1 MTRNTLLFSLLLLLI
16 SGLSVAQSPIVKP
29 GSPGQDSQFLDAEE
43 ASRLTGASFT
53 AADLRFMRDMIPHHQ
68 QALDM
73 SALVVDRSRQST
85 IVDLA
90 RRIETSQKDE
100 IEFMEDWLLARGQP
114 KPDRSWRQ
122 HVGGMHHG
130 EGDHGEHHGNNAHAD
145 HMAAGQPNR
154 PAASDH
160 IMEGM
165 ATLAEMQQLEA
176 SEGQA
181 FDQLFLRLMI
191 THHQGALTM
200 VEDLLDTQGSARDP
214 AFYEFVTDVQNDQE
228 AEIDRMFAMVD
239 ELVDDPRVGL
249 AAGFQDAGSAISNL
263 KLLSALPKPA
273 GFFDPANPA
282 GLPLDKD
289 SEDDLE
295 QADTKTELAE
305 ADGGDGGDGGNGGD
319 GSGDALSDADKRPSL
334 LDFANTDIAFFDE
347 VMVAGSYHGF
357 NIYDISTP
365 AEPTLIS
372 SVVCPGGQGDIT
384 VVDDLLIMSV
394 EQTRGRL
401 DCGLEGVAEDVSAE
415 RFRGLRIF
423 DIANLEMPRQVGAVQ
438 TCRGSHT
445 HSVVS
450 VDETSIIVY
459 NSGTAPVRDGEELA
473 GCSDESPWKDDQ
485 TALFRIDVIEIPI
498 AQPSQARII
507 KSPGVFADK
516 ESGAL
521 AGLWARGDH
530 GPRTQTTNET
540 NHCHDITVFPSLEI
554 AAGACSG
561 NGIIFDISDPINPQR
576 IDEVVDAGFAYW
588 HSATLSNDGTKVLYT
603 DEWGGGTRPRCRA
616 SDPLTWGA
624 NAIYNIVDNELVFG
638 GYFKMPAPQ
647 SDKENCVAH
656 NGSLIPVPGRDIMTQ
671 AWYQGG
677 LSVFDFTDPANATEI
692 AFFDR
697 GPVSDEHL
705 VTGGYWSTYWY
716 NGHIYGTEI
725 VRGVDVFDLAP
736 SEHLSAYEIEA
747 AKMAQMGDVFNPQTQ
762 TPVTW
767 PTHPVIAQAYA
778 DQLARADTLNDEQRR
793 QLDELLSSVSV
804 AMDEG
809 RAYTELTDALN
820 TWADRAN
827 AMADQA
833 DLGVLQSAQGLAGVL
848 EELSMQTSQAMAQR
862 SADSD

>member
-1 MTRNTLLFSLLLLLI
+1 MMLRKVTVISILMMLLTTPSF
-16 SGLSVAQSPIVKP
+16 AQAPIVKP
-29 GSPGQDSQFLDAEE
+29 GAPGQDSQFLDADE

-73 SALVVDRSRQST
+73 SALVADRTGQNA

-90 RRIETSQKDE
+90 RRIETSQRDE
-100 IEFMEDWLLARGQP
+100 IEFMENWLAARGQP
-114 KPDRSWRQ
+114 KPDRSWAH
-122 HVGGMHHG
+122 HVGGMHH
-130 EGDHGEHHGNNAHAD
+130 AQAD
-145 HMAAGQPNR
+145 HSQHSNESDHSGHMGQAQPNQ
-154 PAASDH
+154 PVESEH

-165 ATLAEMQQLEA
+165 ATLAEMKQLED
-176 SEGQA
+176 SQGQA
-181 FDQLFLRLMI
+181 FDRLFLRLMI

-214 AFYEFVTDVQNDQE
+214 AFYEFVSDVQNDQE
-228 AEIDRMFAMVD
+228 AEIDRMFAMVND
-239 ELVDDPRVGL
+239 LVDDPRVGL
-249 AAGFQDAGSAISNL
+249 AAGFQDAESAISNL
-263 KLLSALPKPA
+263 TLLTALPKPA
-273 GFFDPANPA
+273 GFFDPTNPA
-282 GLPLDKD
+282 GLPLDD
-289 SEDDLE
+289 ESEEDLD
-295 QADTKTELAE
+295 QAETKTELAE
-305 ADGGDGGDGGNGGD
+305 AEEDEN
-319 GSGDALSDADKRPSL
+319 SDAQKRPSL

-347 VMVAGSYHGF
+347 VMVAGNYHGF
-357 NIYDISTP
+357 NIYDISIP

-384 VVDDLLIMSV
+384 VVDELLIMSV

-423 DIANLEMPRQVGAVQ
+423 DISSLEMPRQVGAVQ

-450 VDETSIIVY
+450 VDEDAIIVY
-459 NSGTAPVRDGEELA
+459 NSGTAPVRDGDELA

-498 AQPSQARII
+498 ARPSEAQII
-507 KSPGVFADK
+507 HSPAVFADP

-540 NHCHDITVFPSLEI
+540 NHCHDITVFPSLQI

-561 NGIIFDISDPINPQR
+561 NGIVFDISDPINPQR

-588 HSATLSNDGTKVLYT
+588 HSATLNNDGTKVLYT

-656 NGSLIPVPGRDIMTQ
+656 NGSLIPVPGRDIMAQ

-677 LSVFDFTDPANATEI
+677 LSVFDFTNPADATEI
-692 AFFDR
+692 AYFDR
-697 GPVSDEHL
+697 GPISEEHL

-725 VRGVDVFDLAP
+725 VRGVDVFDLQP

-747 AKMAQMGDVFNPQTQ
+747 AKMAQMGDLFNPQTQ

-767 PTHPVIAQAYA
+767 PIDSVVAQAYA
-778 DQLARADTLNDEQRR
+778 DQLARYQR
-793 QLDELLSSVSV
+793 
-804 AMDEG
+804 
-809 RAYTELTDALN
+809 LTDDERNELETLLQRVGDAMHDNRGFPELAQPLA
-820 TWADRAN
+820 TWANRAR
-827 AMADQA
+827 AMMSQSSPE
-833 DLGVLQSAQGLAGVL
+833 VFRSAQGLANLL
-848 EELSMQTSQAMAQR
+848 EAFSMQTNEKIAQR
-862 SADSD
+862 SVDID

>member
-1 MTRNTLLFSLLLLLI
+1 MMLRKVTVISILMMLLTTPSF
-16 SGLSVAQSPIVKP
+16 AQAPIVKP
-29 GSPGQDSQFLDAEE
+29 GAPGQDSQFLDADE

-73 SALVVDRSRQST
+73 SALVADRTGQNA

-90 RRIETSQKDE
+90 RRIETSQRDE
-100 IEFMEDWLLARGQP
+100 IEFMENWLAARGQP
-114 KPDRSWRQ
+114 KPDRSWAH
-122 HVGGMHHG
+122 HVGGMHH
-130 EGDHGEHHGNNAHAD
+130 APAD
-145 HMAAGQPNR
+145 HSQHSNESDHSAHMSQAQPNQ
-154 PAASDH
+154 PVESEH

-165 ATLAEMQQLEA
+165 ATLAEMKQLED
-176 SEGQA
+176 SQGQA
-181 FDQLFLRLMI
+181 FDRLFLRLMI

-214 AFYEFVTDVQNDQE
+214 AFYEFVSDVQNDQE
-228 AEIDRMFAMVD
+228 AEIDRMFAMVND
-239 ELVDDPRVGL
+239 LVDDPRVGL
-249 AAGFQDAGSAISNL
+249 AAGFQDAESAISNL
-263 KLLSALPKPA
+263 TLLTALPKPA
-273 GFFDPANPA
+273 GFFDPTNPA
-282 GLPLDKD
+282 GLPLDD
-289 SEDDLE
+289 ESEEDLD
-295 QADTKTELAE
+295 QAETKTELAE
-305 ADGGDGGDGGNGGD
+305 AEEDEN
-319 GSGDALSDADKRPSL
+319 SDAQKRPSL

-347 VMVAGSYHGF
+347 VMVAGNYHGF
-357 NIYDISTP
+357 NIYDISIP

-384 VVDDLLIMSV
+384 VVDELLIMSV

-423 DIANLEMPRQVGAVQ
+423 DISSLEMPRQVGAVQ

-450 VDETSIIVY
+450 VDEDAIIVY
-459 NSGTAPVRDGEELA
+459 NSGTAPVRDGDELA

-498 AQPSQARII
+498 ARPSEAQII
-507 KSPGVFADK
+507 HSPAVFADP

-540 NHCHDITVFPSLEI
+540 NHCHDITVFPSLQI

-561 NGIIFDISDPINPQR
+561 NGIVFDISDPINPQR

-588 HSATLSNDGTKVLYT
+588 HSATLNNDGTKVLYT

-656 NGSLIPVPGRDIMTQ
+656 NGSLIPVPGRDIMAQ

-677 LSVFDFTDPANATEI
+677 LSVFDFTNPADATEI
-692 AFFDR
+692 AYFDR
-697 GPVSDEHL
+697 GPISEEHL

-725 VRGVDVFDLAP
+725 VRGVDVFDLQP

-747 AKMAQMGDVFNPQTQ
+747 AKMAQMGDLFNPQTQ

-767 PTHPVIAQAYA
+767 PIDSVVAQAYA
-778 DQLARADTLNDEQRR
+778 DQLARYQR
-793 QLDELLSSVSV
+793 
-804 AMDEG
+804 
-809 RAYTELTDALN
+809 LTDDERNELETLLQRVGDAMHDNRGFPELAQPLA
-820 TWADRAN
+820 TWANRAR
-827 AMADQA
+827 AMMSQSSPE
-833 DLGVLQSAQGLAGVL
+833 VFRSAQGLANLL
-848 EELSMQTSQAMAQR
+848 EAFSMQTNEKIAQR
-862 SADSD
+862 SVDID

>member
-1 MTRNTLLFSLLLLLI
+1 MTFLKPAFLFLSLVLASGSLL
-16 SGLSVAQSPIVKP
+16 AQAPIIKP
-29 GSPGQDSQFLDAEE
+29 GAPGQ
-43 ASRLTGASFT
+43 ASEFIAPEKATEVAGVPFT
-53 AADLRFMRDMIPHHQ
+53 AADIRFMRDMIPHHQ

-73 SALVVDRSRQST
+73 SALVADRTGQNA
-85 IVDLA
+85 IVELA
-90 RRIETSQKDE
+90 RRIETSQRDE
-100 IEFMEDWLLARGQP
+100 IQFMENWLVERGQP
-114 KPDRSWRQ
+114 KPDRSWEA
-122 HVGGMHHG
+122 HVGGAHHDSTTDAHSNHHG
-130 EGDHGEHHGNNAHAD
+130 HHGAHSMSARPN
-145 HMAAGQPNR
+145 QPV
-154 PAASDH
+154 ASEH

-165 ATLAEMQQLEA
+165 ATLEQMQQLEA

-228 AEIDRMFAMVD
+228 AEIDRMLAMVND
-239 ELVDDPRVGL
+239 LSEDPRVGL
-249 AAGFQDAGSAISNL
+249 AAGFQDAGSAIHNL
-263 KLLSALPKPA
+263 TLLTALPKPA

-282 GLPLDKD
+282 GLPMDDEDEEELDEAG
-289 SEDDLE
+289 S
-295 QADTKTELAE
+295 KTELAE
-305 ADGGDGGDGGNGGD
+305 AGDEAT
-319 GSGDALSDADKRPSL
+319 SEASKRPSL
-334 LDFANTDIAFFDE
+334 LDFANTDIAFFDN

-365 AEPTLIS
+365 ANPALIS
-372 SVVCPGGQGDIT
+372 SVVCPGGQGDVS
-384 VVDDLLIMSV
+384 VVGDLLIMSV

-423 DIANLEMPRQVGAVQ
+423 DISDLAMPRQVGAVQ

-450 VDETSIIVY
+450 VDDERIVVY
-459 NSGTAPVRDGEELA
+459 NSGISRVRDGEELE
-473 GCSDESPWKDDQ
+473 GCSDESPWKDEQ

-498 AQPSQARII
+498 EAPSQARII
-507 KSPGVFADK
+507 HSPGVFADP
-516 ESGAL
+516 ETGFL
-521 AGLWARGDH
+521 AGLWERGDH

-540 NHCHDITVFPSLEI
+540 NHCHDITVFPSLNM

-561 NGIIFDISDPINPQR
+561 NGIIFDITDPVNPTR

-588 HSATLSNDGTKVLYT
+588 HSATLNNDGTKVLFT

-624 NAIYNIVDNELVFG
+624 NAIYNIVDRQLEFG

-656 NGSLIPVPGRDIMTQ
+656 NGSLIPVPGRDIMAQ

-692 AFFDR
+692 AYFDR
-697 GPVSDEHL
+697 GPISDKHL

-725 VRGVDVFDLAP
+725 VRGIDVFDLKP

-747 AKMAQMGDVFNPQTQ
+747 AKMAQMGDLFNPQTQ

-767 PTHPVIAQAYA
+767 PTHAIIAHAYA
-778 DQLARADTLNDEQRR
+778 DQLERYEQLSDEARSELGNVLDQVQVAIDDGQSDS
-793 QLDELLSSVSV
+793 QLS
-804 AMDEG
+804 
-809 RAYTELTDALN
+809 
-820 TWADRAN
+820 
-827 AMADQA
+827 A
-833 DLGVLQSAQGLAGVL
+833 DLNAWAERARGMMARPDPRVFQSANGLANML
-848 EELSMQTSQAMAQR
+848 EALSLEIAPQVSHQSRMR
-862 SADSD
+862 D

>member
-1 MTRNTLLFSLLLLLI
+1 MIKNVLTFAVLLAVSSTFSL
-16 SGLSVAQSPIVKP
+16 AQSPIVKP
-29 GSPGQDSQFLDAEE
+29 GAPGQDSQFLDSDE
-43 ASRLTGASFT
+43 ASRLTGASVT

-73 SALVVDRSRQST
+73 AALVPDRTSQNA

-90 RRIETSQKDE
+90 RRIATSQEDE
-100 IEFMEDWLLARGQP
+100 IEFMEGWLVAQGQN
-114 KPDRSWRQ
+114 KPDRSWQ
-122 HVGGMHHG
+122 HHVGGMHPTNGGHSG
-130 EGDHGEHHGNNAHAD
+130 HDQATPSAPHNMQA
-145 HMAAGQPNR
+145 QPNQ

-165 ATLAEMQQLEA
+165 ATLEEMAQLKA

-191 THHQGALTM
+191 THHEGALTM
-200 VEDLLDTQGSARDP
+200 VEELLDTQGSARDP
-214 AFYEFVTDVQNDQE
+214 ALYEFVTDVQNDQE
-228 AEIDRMFAMVD
+228 AEIDRMFAMVND
-239 ELVDDPRVGL
+239 LVDDPRVGL
-249 AAGFQDAGSAISNL
+249 AAGFRDAESAISNL
-263 KLLSALPKPA
+263 TLLKALPKPA

-289 SEDDLE
+289 SEDDLDD
-295 QADTKTELAE
+295 ADSKTELAE
-305 ADGGDGGDGGNGGD
+305 TGDNAGD
-319 GSGDALSDADKRPSL
+319 DAEKRPSL
-334 LDFANTDIAFFDE
+334 LDFANTDIAFFDD

-357 NIYDISTP
+357 NIYDIATP
-365 AEPTLIS
+365 AQPKLVS

-394 EQTRGRL
+394 EQTRARL
-401 DCGLEGVAEDVSAE
+401 DCGLEGVAEDISNE

-423 DIANLEMPRQVGAVQ
+423 DISNIEVPRQVGAVQ

-445 HSVVS
+445 HSVVA
-450 VDETSIIVY
+450 VDDESILVY

-473 GCSDESPWKDDQ
+473 GCSDESPWKDES

-498 AQPSQARII
+498 NRPSEAKII
-507 KSPGVFADK
+507 KSPAVFADP
-516 ESGAL
+516 ETGAL
-521 AGLWARGDH
+521 AGLWTRGDH

-540 NHCHDITVFPSLEI
+540 NHCHDITVFPTLNI

-561 NGIIFDISDPINPQR
+561 NGIIFDISDPINPKR

-588 HSATLSNDGTKVLYT
+588 HSATLSNDGSKVLYT

-624 NAIYNIVDNELVFG
+624 NAIYNLVDNELVFG
-638 GYFKMPAPQ
+638 GYYKMPAPQ

-656 NGSLIPVPGRDIMTQ
+656 NGSLIPVPGRDIMAQ

-677 LSVFDFTDPANATEI
+677 LSVFDFTDPANAEEI

-716 NGHIYGTEI
+716 NGHIYGTAI
-725 VRGVDVFDLAP
+725 VRGVDVFELVP
-736 SEHLSAYEIEA
+736 SESLSAYEIEA
-747 AKMAQMGDVFNPQTQ
+747 AKMADMGDVFNPQTQ
-762 TPVTW
+762 MPVSW
-767 PTHPVIAQAYA
+767 PIHPTIAQAYA
-778 DQLARADTLNDEQRR
+778 DQLARSQHLDTEQR
-793 QLDELLSSVSV
+793 QTLEAILLEAESIIDDGGNDSALADKLSDWATKARSLV
-804 AMDEG
+804 AQPQ
-809 RAYTELTDALN
+809 RTAS
-820 TWADRAN
+820 R
-827 AMADQA
+827 
-833 DLGVLQSAQGLAGVL
+833 SAQGLSEVL
-848 EELSMQTSQAMAQR
+848 DALSLRLNRSLAQE
-862 SADSD
+862 SALPDRDST

>member
-1 MTRNTLLFSLLLLLI
+1 MMLRKVTVISILMMLLTTPSF
-16 SGLSVAQSPIVKP
+16 AQAPIVKP
-29 GSPGQDSQFLDAEE
+29 GAPGQDSQFLDADE

-73 SALVVDRSRQST
+73 SALVADRTGQNA

-90 RRIETSQKDE
+90 RRIETSQRDE
-100 IEFMEDWLLARGQP
+100 IEFMENWLAARGQP
-114 KPDRSWRQ
+114 KPDRSWAH
-122 HVGGMHHG
+122 HVGGMHH
-130 EGDHGEHHGNNAHAD
+130 APAD
-145 HMAAGQPNR
+145 HSQHSNESDHSAHMSQAQPNQ
-154 PAASDH
+154 PVESEH

-165 ATLAEMQQLEA
+165 ATLAEMKQLED
-176 SEGQA
+176 SQGQA
-181 FDQLFLRLMI
+181 FDRLFLRLMI

-214 AFYEFVTDVQNDQE
+214 AFYEFVSDVQNDQE
-228 AEIDRMFAMVD
+228 AEIDRMFAMVND
-239 ELVDDPRVGL
+239 LVDDPRVGL
-249 AAGFQDAGSAISNL
+249 AAGFQDAESAISNL
-263 KLLSALPKPA
+263 TLLTALPKPA
-273 GFFDPANPA
+273 GFFDPTNPA
-282 GLPLDKD
+282 GLPLDD
-289 SEDDLE
+289 ESEEDLD
-295 QADTKTELAE
+295 QAETKTELAE
-305 ADGGDGGDGGNGGD
+305 AEEDEN
-319 GSGDALSDADKRPSL
+319 SDAQKRPSL

-347 VMVAGSYHGF
+347 VMVAGNYHGF

-384 VVDDLLIMSV
+384 VVDELLIMSV

-423 DIANLEMPRQVGAVQ
+423 DISSLEMPRQVGAVQ

-450 VDETSIIVY
+450 VDEDAIIVY
-459 NSGTAPVRDGEELA
+459 NSGTAPVRDGDELA
-473 GCSDESPWKDDQ
+473 GCSDESPWKDEQ

-498 AQPSQARII
+498 ARPSEAQII
-507 KSPGVFADK
+507 HSPAVFADP

-540 NHCHDITVFPSLEI
+540 NHCHDITVFPSLQI

-561 NGIIFDISDPINPQR
+561 NGIVFDISDPINPQR

-588 HSATLSNDGTKVLYT
+588 HSATLNNDGTKVLYT

-656 NGSLIPVPGRDIMTQ
+656 NGSLIPVPGRDIMAQ

-677 LSVFDFTDPANATEI
+677 LSVFDFTNPADATEI
-692 AFFDR
+692 AYFDR
-697 GPVSDEHL
+697 GPISEEHL

-725 VRGVDVFDLAP
+725 VRGVDVFDLQP
-736 SEHLSAYEIEA
+736 SKHLSAYEIEA
-747 AKMAQMGDVFNPQTQ
+747 AKMAQMGDLFNPQTQ

-767 PTHPVIAQAYA
+767 PIDSVVAQAYA
-778 DQLARADTLNDEQRR
+778 DQLARYQR
-793 QLDELLSSVSV
+793 
-804 AMDEG
+804 
-809 RAYTELTDALN
+809 LTDDERNELETLLQRVGDAMHDNRGFPELAQPLA
-820 TWADRAN
+820 TWANRAR
-827 AMADQA
+827 AMMSQSSPE
-833 DLGVLQSAQGLAGVL
+833 VFRSAQGLANLL
-848 EELSMQTSQAMAQR
+848 EAFSMQTNEKIAQR
-862 SADSD
+862 SVDID

>member
-1 MTRNTLLFSLLLLLI
+1 MMLRKVTVISILMMLLTTPSF
-16 SGLSVAQSPIVKP
+16 AQAPIVKP
-29 GSPGQDSQFLDAEE
+29 GAPGQDSQFLDADE

-73 SALVVDRSRQST
+73 SALVADRTGQNA

-90 RRIETSQKDE
+90 RRIETSQRDE
-100 IEFMEDWLLARGQP
+100 IEFMENWLAARGQP
-114 KPDRSWRQ
+114 KPDRSWAH
-122 HVGGMHHG
+122 HVGGMHH
-130 EGDHGEHHGNNAHAD
+130 AQAD
-145 HMAAGQPNR
+145 HSQHSNESDHSGHMGQAQPNQ
-154 PAASDH
+154 PVESEH

-165 ATLAEMQQLEA
+165 ATLAEMKQLED
-176 SEGQA
+176 SQGQA
-181 FDQLFLRLMI
+181 FDRLFLRLMI

-214 AFYEFVTDVQNDQE
+214 AFYEFVSDVQNDQE
-228 AEIDRMFAMVD
+228 AEIDRMFAMVND
-239 ELVDDPRVGL
+239 LVDDPRVGL
-249 AAGFQDAGSAISNL
+249 AAGFQDAESAISNL
-263 KLLSALPKPA
+263 TLLTALPKPA
-273 GFFDPANPA
+273 GFFDPTNPA
-282 GLPLDKD
+282 GLPLDD
-289 SEDDLE
+289 ESEEDLD
-295 QADTKTELAE
+295 QAETKTELAE
-305 ADGGDGGDGGNGGD
+305 AEEDEN
-319 GSGDALSDADKRPSL
+319 SDAQKRPSL

-347 VMVAGSYHGF
+347 VMVAGNYHGF

-384 VVDDLLIMSV
+384 VVDELLIMSV

-423 DIANLEMPRQVGAVQ
+423 DISSLEMPRQVGAVQ

-450 VDETSIIVY
+450 VDEDAIIVY
-459 NSGTAPVRDGEELA
+459 NSGTAPVRDGDELA

-498 AQPSQARII
+498 ARPSEAQII
-507 KSPGVFADK
+507 HSPAVFADP

-540 NHCHDITVFPSLEI
+540 NHCHDITVFPSLQI

-561 NGIIFDISDPINPQR
+561 NGIVFDISDPINPQR

-588 HSATLSNDGTKVLYT
+588 HSATLNNDGTKVLYT

-656 NGSLIPVPGRDIMTQ
+656 NGSLIPVPGRDIMAQ

-677 LSVFDFTDPANATEI
+677 LSVFDFTNPADATEI
-692 AFFDR
+692 AYFDR
-697 GPVSDEHL
+697 GPISEEHL

-725 VRGVDVFDLAP
+725 VRGVDVFDLQP

-747 AKMAQMGDVFNPQTQ
+747 AKMAQMGDLFNPQTQ

-767 PTHPVIAQAYA
+767 PIDSVVAQAYA
-778 DQLARADTLNDEQRR
+778 DQLARYQR
-793 QLDELLSSVSV
+793 
-804 AMDEG
+804 
-809 RAYTELTDALN
+809 LTDDERNELETLLQRVGDAMHDNRGFPELAQPLA
-820 TWADRAN
+820 TWANRAR
-827 AMADQA
+827 AMMSQSSPE
-833 DLGVLQSAQGLAGVL
+833 VFRSAQGLANLL
-848 EELSMQTSQAMAQR
+848 EAFSMQTNEKIAQR
-862 SADSD
+862 SVDID

>member
-1 MTRNTLLFSLLLLLI
+1 MKLLNPTFLSFALILASGSLL
-16 SGLSVAQSPIVKP
+16 AQAPIVKP
-29 GSPGQDSQFLDAEE
+29 GAPGQASEFIAAEK
-43 ASRLTGASFT
+43 ATQVAGVPFT
-53 AADLRFMRDMIPHHQ
+53 AADIRFMRDMIPHHQ

-73 SALVVDRSRQST
+73 AALVADRTGQNT
-85 IVDLA
+85 IVELA
-90 RRIETSQKDE
+90 RRIETSQRDE
-100 IEFMEDWLLARGQP
+100 IQFMENWLVERGQP
-114 KPDRSWRQ
+114 KPDRSWEA
-122 HVGGMHHG
+122 HVGGMHH
-130 EGDHGEHHGNNAHAD
+130 ESTTDAHSNHHGHHGAHGMSARPN
-145 HMAAGQPNR
+145 QPV
-154 PAASDH
+154 ASEH

-165 ATLAEMQQLEA
+165 ATLEEMQQLQA

-228 AEIDRMFAMVD
+228 AEIDRMLAMVND
-239 ELVDDPRVGL
+239 LSEDPRVGL
-249 AAGFQDAGSAISNL
+249 AAGFQDAGSAIHNL
-263 KLLSALPKPA
+263 TLLTALPKPA

-282 GLPLDKD
+282 GLPMDDEDEEELDEAG
-289 SEDDLE
+289 S
-295 QADTKTELAE
+295 KTELAE
-305 ADGGDGGDGGNGGD
+305 AGDEAANE
-319 GSGDALSDADKRPSL
+319 ARKRPSL
-334 LDFANTDIAFFDE
+334 LDFANTDIAFFDN

-357 NIYDISTP
+357 NIYDITTP
-365 AEPTLIS
+365 ANPQLIS
-372 SVVCPGGQGDIT
+372 SVVCPGGQGDVS
-384 VVDDLLIMSV
+384 VVGDLLIMSV

-423 DIANLEMPRQVGAVQ
+423 DISDLAIPRQVGAVQ

-450 VDETSIIVY
+450 VDDERIVVY
-459 NSGTAPVRDGEELA
+459 NSGISRVRDGEELE
-473 GCSDESPWKDDQ
+473 GCSDESPWKDEQ

-498 AQPSQARII
+498 DAPSQARII
-507 KSPGVFADK
+507 HSPGVFADP
-516 ESGAL
+516 ETGFL
-521 AGLWARGDH
+521 AGLWERGDH

-540 NHCHDITVFPSLEI
+540 NHCHDITVFPSLNM

-561 NGIIFDISDPINPQR
+561 NGIIFDITDPVNPTR

-588 HSATLSNDGTKVLYT
+588 HSATLNNDGTKVLFT

-624 NAIYNIVDNELVFG
+624 NAIYNIVDRELVFG

-656 NGSLIPVPGRDIMTQ
+656 NGSLVPVPGRDIMAQ

-692 AFFDR
+692 AYFDR
-697 GPVSDEHL
+697 GPISDKHL

-725 VRGVDVFDLAP
+725 VRGIDVFDLQP

-747 AKMAQMGDVFNPQTQ
+747 AKMAHMGDLFNPQTQ

-767 PTHPVIAQAYA
+767 PTHPVIAHAYA
-778 DQLARADTLNDEQRR
+778 DQLVRYQQLSDEERTELGSV
-793 QLDELLSSVSV
+793 LDQVQA
-804 AMDEG
+804 AMDDG
-809 RAYTELTDALN
+809 QSDTQLS
-820 TWADRAN
+820 
-827 AMADQA
+827 A
-833 DLGVLQSAQGLAGVL
+833 DLNAWAERARRMMARPDPRVFQSANGLANMLEALSLDMAPQVSLQS
-848 EELSMQTSQAMAQR
+848 R
-862 SADSD
+862 KRD

>member
-1 MTRNTLLFSLLLLLI
+1 MMLRKVTVISILMMLLTTPSF
-16 SGLSVAQSPIVKP
+16 AQAPIVKP
-29 GSPGQDSQFLDAEE
+29 GAPGQDSQFLDADE

-73 SALVVDRSRQST
+73 SALVADRTGQNA

-90 RRIETSQKDE
+90 RRIETSQRDE
-100 IEFMEDWLLARGQP
+100 IEFMENWLAARGQP
-114 KPDRSWRQ
+114 KPDRSWAH
-122 HVGGMHHG
+122 HVGGMHH
-130 EGDHGEHHGNNAHAD
+130 APAD
-145 HMAAGQPNR
+145 HSQHSNESDHSGHMGQAQPNQ
-154 PAASDH
+154 PVESEH

-165 ATLAEMQQLEA
+165 ATLAEMKQLED
-176 SEGQA
+176 SQGQA
-181 FDQLFLRLMI
+181 FDRLFLRLMI

-214 AFYEFVTDVQNDQE
+214 AFYEFVSDVQNDQE
-228 AEIDRMFAMVD
+228 AEIDRMFAMVND
-239 ELVDDPRVGL
+239 LVDDPRVGL
-249 AAGFQDAGSAISNL
+249 AAGFQDAESAISNL
-263 KLLSALPKPA
+263 TLLTALPKPA
-273 GFFDPANPA
+273 GFFDPTNPA
-282 GLPLDKD
+282 GLPLDD
-289 SEDDLE
+289 ESEEDLD
-295 QADTKTELAE
+295 QAETKTELAE
-305 ADGGDGGDGGNGGD
+305 AEEDEN
-319 GSGDALSDADKRPSL
+319 SDAQKRPSL

-347 VMVAGSYHGF
+347 VMVAGNYHGF

-384 VVDDLLIMSV
+384 VVDELLIMSV

-423 DIANLEMPRQVGAVQ
+423 DISSLEMPRQVGAVQ

-450 VDETSIIVY
+450 VDEDAIIVY
-459 NSGTAPVRDGEELA
+459 NSGTAPVRDGDELA

-498 AQPSQARII
+498 ARPSEAQII
-507 KSPGVFADK
+507 HSPAVFADP

-540 NHCHDITVFPSLEI
+540 NHCHDITVFPSLQI

-561 NGIIFDISDPINPQR
+561 NGIVFDISDPINPQR

-588 HSATLSNDGTKVLYT
+588 HSATLNNDGTKVLYT

-656 NGSLIPVPGRDIMTQ
+656 NGSLIPVPGRDIMAQ

-677 LSVFDFTDPANATEI
+677 LSVFDFTNPADATEI
-692 AFFDR
+692 AYFDR
-697 GPVSDEHL
+697 GPISEEHL

-725 VRGVDVFDLAP
+725 VRGVDVFDLQP

-747 AKMAQMGDVFNPQTQ
+747 AKMAQMGDLFNPQTQ

-767 PTHPVIAQAYA
+767 PIDSVVAQAYA
-778 DQLARADTLNDEQRR
+778 DQLARYQR
-793 QLDELLSSVSV
+793 
-804 AMDEG
+804 
-809 RAYTELTDALN
+809 LTDDERNELETLLQRVGDAMHDNRGFPELAQPLA
-820 TWADRAN
+820 TWANRAR
-827 AMADQA
+827 AMMSQSSPE
-833 DLGVLQSAQGLAGVL
+833 VFRSAQGLANLL
-848 EELSMQTSQAMAQR
+848 EAFSMQTNEKIAQR
-862 SADSD
+862 SVDID

>member
-1 MTRNTLLFSLLLLLI
+1 MMLRKVTVISILMMLLTTPSF
-16 SGLSVAQSPIVKP
+16 AQAPIVKP
-29 GSPGQDSQFLDAEE
+29 GAPGQDSQFLDADE

-73 SALVVDRSRQST
+73 SALVADRTGQNA

-90 RRIETSQKDE
+90 RRIETSQRDE
-100 IEFMEDWLLARGQP
+100 IEFMENWLAARGQP
-114 KPDRSWRQ
+114 KPDRSWAH
-122 HVGGMHHG
+122 HVGGMHH
-130 EGDHGEHHGNNAHAD
+130 APAD
-145 HMAAGQPNR
+145 HSQHSNESDHSGHMGQAQPNQ
-154 PAASDH
+154 PVESEH

-165 ATLAEMQQLEA
+165 ATLAEMKQLED
-176 SEGQA
+176 SQGQA
-181 FDQLFLRLMI
+181 FDRLFLRLMI

-214 AFYEFVTDVQNDQE
+214 AFYEFVSDVQNDQE
-228 AEIDRMFAMVD
+228 AEIDRMFAMVND
-239 ELVDDPRVGL
+239 LVDDPRVGL
-249 AAGFQDAGSAISNL
+249 AAGFQDAESAISNL
-263 KLLSALPKPA
+263 TLLTALPKPA
-273 GFFDPANPA
+273 GFFDPTNPA
-282 GLPLDKD
+282 GLPLDD
-289 SEDDLE
+289 ESEEDLD
-295 QADTKTELAE
+295 QAETKTELAE
-305 ADGGDGGDGGNGGD
+305 AEEDEN
-319 GSGDALSDADKRPSL
+319 SDAQKRPSL

-347 VMVAGSYHGF
+347 VMVAGNYHGF

-384 VVDDLLIMSV
+384 VVDELLIMSV

-423 DIANLEMPRQVGAVQ
+423 DISSLEMPRQVGAVQ

-450 VDETSIIVY
+450 VDEDAIIVY
-459 NSGTAPVRDGEELA
+459 NSGTAPVRDGDELA
-473 GCSDESPWKDDQ
+473 GCSDESPWKDEQ

-498 AQPSQARII
+498 ARPSEAQII
-507 KSPGVFADK
+507 HSPAVFADP

-540 NHCHDITVFPSLEI
+540 NHCHDITVFPSLQI

-561 NGIIFDISDPINPQR
+561 NGIVFDISDPINPQR

-588 HSATLSNDGTKVLYT
+588 HSATLNNDGTKVLYT

-656 NGSLIPVPGRDIMTQ
+656 NGSLIPVPGRDIMAQ

-677 LSVFDFTDPANATEI
+677 LSVFDFTNPADATEI
-692 AFFDR
+692 AYFDR
-697 GPVSDEHL
+697 GPISEEHL

-725 VRGVDVFDLAP
+725 VRGVDVFDLQP
-736 SEHLSAYEIEA
+736 SKHLSAYEIEA
-747 AKMAQMGDVFNPQTQ
+747 AKMAQMGDLFNPQTQ

-767 PTHPVIAQAYA
+767 PIDSVVAQAYA
-778 DQLARADTLNDEQRR
+778 DQLARYQR
-793 QLDELLSSVSV
+793 
-804 AMDEG
+804 
-809 RAYTELTDALN
+809 LTDDDRNELETLLQRVGDAMHDNRGFPELAQPLA
-820 TWADRAN
+820 TWANRAR
-827 AMADQA
+827 AMMSQSSPE
-833 DLGVLQSAQGLAGVL
+833 VFRSAQGLANLL
-848 EELSMQTSQAMAQR
+848 EAFSMQTNEKIAQR
-862 SADSD
+862 SVDID